1 MYSGSNDGYKP
12 SPQGSA
18 AAQEL
23 GATEIPQELQ
33 ALPREQSNIP
43 IELPAE
49 EVEGMKA
56 AKVDYKPY
64 VRGA

>member
-1 MYSGSNDGYKP
+1 VYSGSNDGYKP

-49 EVEGMKA
+49 EAGMRE

>member
-12 SPQGSA
+12 SPHGS

-23 GATEIPQELQ
+23 GATEIPRELQ

-49 EVEGMKA
+49 EAGMREA
-56 AKVDYKPY
+56 RVDYKPY
-64 VRGA
+64 VRGG